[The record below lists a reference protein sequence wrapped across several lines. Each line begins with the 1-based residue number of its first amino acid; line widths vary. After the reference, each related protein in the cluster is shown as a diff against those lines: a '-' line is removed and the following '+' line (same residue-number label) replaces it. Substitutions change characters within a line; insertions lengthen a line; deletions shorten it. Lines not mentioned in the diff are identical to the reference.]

1 MRRKKCGS
9 DCRSIEQRVI
19 ADLALVAAKQY
30 AYPESKRFNL
40 RILEQNNI
48 TPTPTAT
55 TKKLGIRQDED
66 IPEWMEEDAPAAA
79 SPSYSILNFTIRVDT
94 CCCLT
99 CNHYSNTGLAPKN
112 QPKKK
117 KPTWNGLFGFFL
129 RFFIVNHV
137 LNLFLLLFI
146 LIKYRE
152 K

>member
-1 MRRKKCGS
+1 MRKKNVDLIAGAL
-9 DCRSIEQRVI
+9 SIEQRVI

-79 SPSYSILNFTIRVDT
+79 SPSYSILILTFRVDT
-94 CCCLT
+94 CCCLS
-99 CNHYSNTGLAPKN
+99 CNHCNNWDMGC
-112 QPKKK
+112 
-117 KPTWNGLFGFFL
+117 
-129 RFFIVNHV
+129 
-137 LNLFLLLFI
+137 
-146 LIKYRE
+146 
-152 K
+152 